1 MTPKPALPA
10 APAYRLRNATVPA
23 SLTGNA
29 GLPLAADGLARPGDG
44 LARADILV
52 ADGRI
57 AALSP
62 AGASPADGL
71 PEVDCERGLV
81 LPGFVDIH
89 THLDKGHIWPRRAN
103 PDGSFMGALEAV
115 GADRAAHWSAVD
127 VEARM
132 EFALRC
138 AYAHGTTAIR
148 THIDS
153 RDEQTGISWSVFG
166 RVRERWAGRIALEAS
181 PLFPIDL
188 ALDDG
193 HMAGIVAA
201 VGEYGATL
209 GAVTLRTPALDA
221 GLDRLFRVAAERGW
235 NLDFHVDETLDP
247 QARSLALIAETALR
261 TRFQGRILVGHCCSL
276 AVQPDNEAR
285 RTMDLVA
292 EAGIAVVSLP
302 MCNMYLQSREPGVTP
317 RRRGVTALHELK
329 AHGVAVMVASD
340 NTRDPF
346 YAYGDLDM
354 VEVYREATR
363 IAHLDHP
370 IGNWIDTVTATP
382 AAHLGLADRGTLAP
396 GARADL
402 VLVRA
407 RSWSEFLSRPWSDRI
422 VVRQGVASDA
432 ALPDYRELDALL
444 GLA

>member
-1 MTPKPALPA
+1 MSTRPAIPA
-10 APAYRLRNATVPA
+10 APVYRLRNATLPA
-23 SLTGNA
+23 SLA
-29 GLPLAADGLARPGDG
+29 GGVALPAPSDGLAKPGDG
-44 LARADILV
+44 LVRADILV

-57 AALSP
+57 AALTP
-62 AGASPADGL
+62 PGL
-71 PEVDCERGLV
+71 AAAEGVPELDCDRGLV

-89 THLDKGHIWPRRAN
+89 THLDKGHIWPRRSN

-115 GADRAAHWSAVD
+115 GADRTAHWSAGD
-127 VEARM
+127 VEARL

-138 AYAHGTTAIR
+138 AFAHGTTAIR

-153 RDEQTGISWSVFG
+153 RDEQTDISWGVFA

-188 ALDDG
+188 ALDDA
-193 HMAGIVAA
+193 HMAGIVSA
-201 VGEYGATL
+201 VGAHGSTL
-209 GAVTLRTPALDA
+209 GAVTFRYPALDA
-221 GLDRLFRVAAERGW
+221 GLDRLFRVASEHGW

-247 QARSLALIAETALR
+247 LARSLSVIAETALR
-261 TRFQGRILVGHCCSL
+261 TRFQGRILAGHCCSL
-276 AVQPDNEAR
+276 AVQPDDEAR

-292 EAGIAVVSLP
+292 EAGVAVVSLP

-329 AHGVAVMVASD
+329 AHGVEVMVASD

-370 IGNWIDTVTATP
+370 IGGWIDAVTAAP
-382 AAHLGLADRGTLAP
+382 ARHLGLADRGTLAP

-422 VVRQGVASDA
+422 VLRAGVESDA
-432 ALPDYRELDALL
+432 AVPDYRVLDGVL
-444 GLA
+444 GI